1 MISLVGK
8 NLTAGY
14 GGVDIIKN
22 INLEVKQGEIVVIVG
37 PNGAGKSTAMKAL
50 LGMLKLTDGDVSF
63 AEDDITFMLPQD
75 RVNLGI
81 AFVPQTQNVFT
92 GMSVEENLEMGGFIR
107 SDDIRLTIED
117 IYNLFPILK
126 EKRNQNAGE
135 LSGGQRQQVAFG
147 RALMTKPK
155 ILMLDEPTAGVSPI
169 VMDEL
174 FSRIIEVGKTGV
186 GILMVE
192 QNAKQALNIADR
204 GYVLVN
210 GMNSREGSGQ
220 DLLNNPEVRKSFLG
234 GKMIDILNS
243 LVVLLNFI
251 IIPGI
256 TYGSQLALGALG
268 VTFVYA
274 VLRFAN
280 FAHGELMSFGA
291 MITILFTWFFQ
302 SSNIGLG
309 ILPTAL
315 LALPFGIIATIIL
328 SLISDKFVF
337 KYYRQQKSVPVVL
350 AMVSIGVMFVVNAII
365 RIIIGT
371 DTIKF
376 SDGQK
381 FIMKAKQFKAITGL
395 NEGLA
400 LKSSSVITIL
410 ITIILLSFT
419 FWFLQ
424 KTKTGKSMRAFSD
437 NEDLALL
444 SGINPNKVVFV
455 TWLIVGTLACVAGTL
470 YGLDKSY
477 KPIIYLNLV
486 LPVFASAIVGG
497 IGSPFGAVVGGYVI
511 AFSEIMV
518 TYAYKKFFKYLL
530 PDSLEPTSLVQ
541 ILSTDYKFAVS
552 FTILVIVLLIRPS
565 GIFKGRVL

>member
-1 MISLVGK
+1 
-8 NLTAGY
+8 
-14 GGVDIIKN
+14 
-22 INLEVKQGEIVVIVG
+22 
-37 PNGAGKSTAMKAL
+37 
-50 LGMLKLTDGDVSF
+50 
-63 AEDDITFMLPQD
+63 
-75 RVNLGI
+75 
-81 AFVPQTQNVFT
+81 
-92 GMSVEENLEMGGFIR
+92 
-107 SDDIRLTIED
+107 
-117 IYNLFPILK
+117 
-126 EKRNQNAGE
+126 
-135 LSGGQRQQVAFG
+135 
-147 RALMTKPK
+147 
-155 ILMLDEPTAGVSPI
+155 
-169 VMDEL
+169 
-174 FSRIIEVGKTGV
+174 
-186 GILMVE
+186 
-192 QNAKQALNIADR
+192 
-204 GYVLVN
+204 
-210 GMNSREGSGQ
+210 
-220 DLLNNPEVRKSFLG
+220 
-234 GKMIDILNS
+234 MIDILNS

-410 ITIILLSFT
+410 ITVILLSFT